1 MWDTFSGT
9 CLHTF
14 AHQHIVR
21 SVAINSAGSRIITG
35 GHEKKLRLFDLER
48 PDAEPSFLRETAGS
62 TSEAVHAGNIKSV
75 VWERRGEEEVV
86 SAAEDRTVK

>member
-1 MWDTFSGT
+1 M

-21 SVAINSAGSRIITG
+21 SVAINSAGSRILTG

-48 PDAEPSFLRETAGS
+48 PEAEPSLLRETSGAAE
-62 TSEAVHAGNIKSV
+62 TVHAGNVKSV
-75 VWERRGEEEVV
+75 IWERRAEEEVV